1 VYIWDVSQGLENI
14 VEEYVSPQIERVL
27 GFHPNEWMANPK
39 LWIDRIH
46 PEDRPRVIGETARCV
61 ETGRPFK
68 LEYRMLAKGGRVVW
82 LHDVASVLARDDT
95 GQSYRYQGVQ
105 LDITDRKDAEDA
117 QRRGAEELRRFE
129 QQRREL
135 LESLVTTQET
145 ERRRIADGIHDD
157 TIQSLFGL
165 QMRLS
170 AIATRYPELEQL
182 EDFPQ
187 LRQELLDAMAGLRN
201 LTFELHPDILETE
214 GLVPA
219 LRLHVERWK
228 TPDAPELIVV
238 DRLERQP
245 SKETRSMM
253 YRIAQEALTNVRK
266 HSHARRITVSL
277 EHRDRGF
284 RVVIEDDGDGF
295 DAERAPRSDRDHL
308 GLTSMRQRAEMAGG
322 WSTVRSGPGAGTTVE
337 IWLPDADSG

>member
-1 VYIWDVSQGLENI
+1 
-14 VEEYVSPQIERVL
+14 
-27 GFHPNEWMANPK
+27 
-39 LWIDRIH
+39 
-46 PEDRPRVIGETARCV
+46 
-61 ETGRPFK
+61 
-68 LEYRMLAKGGRVVW
+68 MLAKGGRVVW

-105 LDITDRKDAEDA
+105 LDITDRKEAEDA

-145 ERRRIADGIHDD
+145 ERRRIADGIHDE
-157 TIQSLFGL
+157 TIQSLFAL

-170 AIATRYPELEQL
+170 SIATRYPELEQL

-187 LRQELLDAMAGLRN
+187 LRQELLDAMAGLSN

-219 LRLHVERWK
+219 LRLHVERWR
-228 TPDAPELIVV
+228 TPDAPELNVV
-238 DRLERQP
+238 DRLERRP

-266 HSHARRITVSL
+266 HSHASRITVSL

-295 DAERAPRSDRDHL
+295 DAERATRSDPGPPRPHVDARASGDGRGVVNGPERSRRGDYRRDLAPGRRLRLTTWGSHDRRQPVKRLHL
-308 GLTSMRQRAEMAGG
+308 HHAPAAQPVDGEEGRLS
-322 WSTVRSGPGAGTTVE
+322 S
-337 IWLPDADSG
+337 